1 MEFRITSI
9 QGTNRSRRG
18 FTIVEM
24 MIGLGVGGIVLA
36 AVAATGVFASRSF
49 VAMGNYCDLNSAGRN
64 SLSYLSQDI
73 RQASSI
79 VSYSANSFVF
89 TTTNPTNST
98 AVTTYTYVY
107 DPSSQTFSRIVNTV
121 TNVVLTDCTYFHFDL
136 YQRNPTLTSGGDLVA
151 YSSANPISTIK
162 AIDFSWICSRSILG
176 VTHNSEDVQS
186 SRIVIRK

>member
-18 FTIVEM
+18 VTIVEM
-24 MIGLGVGGIVLA
+24 MIGLGVGSIVLA

-64 SLSYLSQDI
+64 SLGYLSQDI
-73 RQASSI
+73 RQASSV
-79 VSYSANSFVF
+79 VSYSTNSFVF

-98 AVTTYTYVY
+98 TVTLTYLY
-107 DPSSQTFSRIVNTV
+107 DPSAQTLSRIVNTV
-121 TNVVLTDCTYFHFDL
+121 TNVMLTDCSYFHFDL

-151 YSSANPISTIK
+151 YSSANPVSTIK

>member
-1 MEFRITSI
+1 
-9 QGTNRSRRG
+9 
-18 FTIVEM
+18 M
-24 MIGLGVGGIVLA
+24 MIGLGVGSIVLA

-64 SLSYLSQDI
+64 SLGYLSQDI
-73 RQASSI
+73 RQASSV
-79 VSYSANSFVF
+79 VSYSTNSFVF

-98 AVTTYTYVY
+98 TVILTYLY
-107 DPSSQTFSRIVNTV
+107 DPSAQTLSRIVNTV
-121 TNVVLTDCTYFHFDL
+121 TNVMLTDCSYFHFDL

-151 YSSANPISTIK
+151 YSSANPVSTIK